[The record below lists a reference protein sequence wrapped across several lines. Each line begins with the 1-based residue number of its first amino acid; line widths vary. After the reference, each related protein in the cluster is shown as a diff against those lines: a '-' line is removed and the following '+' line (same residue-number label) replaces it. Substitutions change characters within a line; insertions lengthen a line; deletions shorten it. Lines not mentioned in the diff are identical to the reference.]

1 MKESIEY
8 QNIQENRKYK
18 DALFRMVFQEK
29 KYLLELY
36 NAINGTDYQ
45 NEDDLE
51 VNTLENV
58 LYMGMKNDVSFLIG
72 FTMNLYEHQS
82 TKNANMPLRGLLY
95 FARLFEE
102 YVTENAL
109 DIYGSKICKLPTPYY
124 IVFYN
129 GEQNEPDERVLKL
142 SDAFSKG
149 SACLECKAR
158 LLNINYG
165 HNRELLEKCRR
176 LEEYAMFVA
185 KVRMYQQN
193 TQYTLKQAIMQAMEE
208 CIKEGILTDILTK
221 QKAEVLGVLLS
232 TFNKELYEKNLK
244 EDAYYEGVS
253 DGEKL
258 GFSNGVVE
266 GAHEQ
271 LRRQIEKKLEKGKNS
286 DTIAEELEESVDTI
300 NDIIKKIEAV
310 RKA

>member
-1 MKESIEY
+1 MIEWRKPMKESIEY

-18 DALFRMVFQEK
+18 DALFRMVFREK

-72 FTMNLYEHQS
+72 CTMNLYEHQS
-82 TKNANMPLRGLLY
+82 TKNANMPLRGLLF
-95 FARLFEE
+95 FARVFEE
-102 YVTENAL
+102 YVTEYEL
-109 DIYGSKICKLPTPYY
+109 DIYVSKICKLPTPYY

-129 GEQNEPDERVLKL
+129 GEQDEADERILKL
-142 SDAFSKG
+142 SDAFSEEP
-149 SACLECKAR
+149 ACLECKVR

-176 LEEYAMFVA
+176 LKEYAIFVA
-185 KVRMYQQN
+185 KVRMYQKNSQN
-193 TQYTLKQAIMQAMEE
+193 TLKQAIMQAMEE

-244 EDAYYEGVS
+244 EDAYYEGIA
-253 DGEKL
+253 DGEREKL
-258 GFSNGVVE
+258 
-266 GAHEQ
+266 
-271 LRRQIEKKLEKGKNS
+271 RKQIEKKLEKGK
-286 DTIAEELEESVDTI
+286 TAEKIAEELEESVDTI
-300 NDIIKKIEAV
+300 NDIINEIEAV
-310 RKA
+310 SRE

>member
-18 DALFRMVFQEK
+18 DALFRMVFREK

-72 FTMNLYEHQS
+72 CTMNLYEHQS

-95 FARLFEE
+95 FAKLFEE

-129 GEQNEPDERVLKL
+129 GEQKEPDERILKL
-142 SDAFSKG
+142 SDAFSEG
-149 SACLECKAR
+149 SACLECKVR

-165 HNRELLEKCRR
+165 HNRDILEKCRR
-176 LEEYAMFVA
+176 LEEYAIFVA
-185 KVRMYQQN
+185 KVRMYQKN
-193 TQYTLKQAIMQAMEE
+193 TQYTLKQAIIQAMEE

-244 EDAYYEGVS
+244 EDAYYEG
-253 DGEKL
+253 EKI
-258 GFSNGVVE
+258 GFSNGVVK
-266 GAHEQ
+266 GAHEK
-271 LRRQIEKKLEKGKNS
+271 LRTQIEKKLEKGKAVEE
-286 DTIAEELEESVDTI
+286 IAEELEESVD
-300 NDIIKKIEAV
+300 IIKEMINEIEAV

>member
-1 MKESIEY
+1 MIEWRKPMKESIEY

-18 DALFRMVFQEK
+18 DALFRMVFREK

-72 FTMNLYEHQS
+72 CTMNLYEHQS

-129 GEQNEPDERVLKL
+129 GEQDEADERILKL
-142 SDAFSKG
+142 SDAFSEE
-149 SACLECKAR
+149 SACLECKVR

-176 LEEYAMFVA
+176 LKEYAIFVA
-185 KVRMYQQN
+185 KVRMYQKNSQN
-193 TQYTLKQAIMQAMEE
+193 TLKQAIMQAMEE

-244 EDAYYEGVS
+244 EDAYYEGIA
-253 DGEKL
+253 DGEREKL
-258 GFSNGVVE
+258 
-266 GAHEQ
+266 
-271 LRRQIEKKLEKGKNS
+271 RKQIEKKLEKGK
-286 DTIAEELEESVDTI
+286 TAEKIAEELEESVDTI
-300 NDIIKKIEAV
+300 NDIINEIEAV
-310 RKA
+310 SRE

>member
-1 MKESIEY
+1 MIEWRKPMKESIEY

-18 DALFRMVFQEK
+18 DALFRMVFREK

-72 FTMNLYEHQS
+72 CTMNLYEHQS

-95 FARLFEE
+95 FARLFED

-142 SDAFSKG
+142 SDAFSEG
-149 SACLECKAR
+149 SACLECKVK

-176 LEEYAMFVA
+176 LKEYAIFVA
-185 KVRMYQQN
+185 KVRMYQKN

-208 CIKEGILTDILTK
+208 CIKEGILTDILKK

-244 EDAYYEGVS
+244 EDAYYEGIA
-253 DGEKL
+253 DGEREKL
-258 GFSNGVVE
+258 RN
-266 GAHEQ
+266 
-271 LRRQIEKKLEKGKNS
+271 QIEKKLEKGK
-286 DTIAEELEESVDTI
+286 TVEKIAEELEESVDTI
-300 NDIIKKIEAV
+300 KEMINEIKSV